1 MIDEK
6 FLLAA
11 VNIKKT
17 YIRLLSNLDLYET
30 KAKETLEKLGSLYDK
45 LGVLEKDIKKPE
57 NINNDNYSGV
67 NEVLKILTELE
78 NEGVKLKSFT
88 DPLNKKIENLA
99 LEEQELYKQICM
111 KHSDMTEDEIVECVR
126 KRLEKEN
133 LS

>member
-6 FLLAA
+6 FLIAS

-17 YIRLLSNLDLYET
+17 YIRLLNNLNLYES
-30 KAKETLEKLGSLYDK
+30 KAKETLEKLNSLYDK

-57 NINNDNYSGV
+57 NMNNENYSSV
-67 NEVLKILTELE
+67 NEVLKILNELE
-78 NEGVKLKSFT
+78 SEGVKLKAFT

-126 KRLEKEN
+126 IRLVKEN

>member
-17 YIRLLSNLDLYET
+17 YIRLLSNLDLYEA

-57 NINNDNYSGV
+57 NINNDNYSSV

-78 NEGVKLKSFT
+78 NEGIKLKSFT

-99 LEEQELYKQICM
+99 LEEQELYKQISM
-111 KHSDMTEDEIVECVR
+111 KHSAMTEDEIVECVR

>member
-88 DPLNKKIENLA
+88 DPLNKKIEKLA

>member
-6 FLLAA
+6 FLIAA

-17 YIRLLSNLDLYET
+17 YIRLLNNLNLYES
-30 KAKETLEKLGSLYDK
+30 KAKETLEKLNSLYDK

-57 NINNDNYSGV
+57 NMNNDNYSAV
-67 NEVLKILTELE
+67 NEVLKILNELE
-78 NEGVKLKSFT
+78 SEGVKLKAFT

-111 KHSDMTEDEIVECVR
+111 KHSDMAEDEIVECVR
-126 KRLEKEN
+126 QRLVKEN

>member
-6 FLLAA
+6 FLIAA

-17 YIRLLSNLDLYET
+17 YIRLLNNLNIYEN
-30 KAKETLEKLGSLYDK
+30 KAKETLDKLNSLYDK
-45 LGVLEKDIKKPE
+45 LGVLEKDIQKPE
-57 NINNDNYSGV
+57 NLNNENYSAA

-78 NEGVKLKSFT
+78 NEGKKLKSFT

-111 KHSDMTEDEIVECVR
+111 KHSDMDEDEIVECVR
-126 KRLEKEN
+126 QRLKKEN

>member
-17 YIRLLSNLDLYET
+17 YIRLLSNLDLYEA

-57 NINNDNYSGV
+57 NINNDNYSSV

-78 NEGVKLKSFT
+78 NEGIKLKSFT

-111 KHSDMTEDEIVECVR
+111 KHSDMTEGEIVECVR

>member
-78 NEGVKLKSFT
+78 NEGVKLTSFT

>member
-17 YIRLLSNLDLYET
+17 YIRLLNNLNIYEV
-30 KAKETLEKLGSLYDK
+30 KAKETLEKLNSLYDK

-57 NINNDNYSGV
+57 NINNDNFSPAQ
-67 NEVLKILTELE
+67 EILKILDELE
-78 NEGVKLKSFT
+78 NEGKKLKAFT
-88 DPLNKKIENLA
+88 DPLNKKIEGLA

-126 KRLEKEN
+126 IRLEKEN

>member
-6 FLLAA
+6 FLIAA

-17 YIRLLSNLDLYET
+17 YIRLLNNLNLYES
-30 KAKETLEKLGSLYDK
+30 KAKETLEKLNSLYDK

-57 NINNDNYSGV
+57 NMNNENYSSV
-67 NEVLKILTELE
+67 NEVLKILNELE
-78 NEGVKLKSFT
+78 SEGVKLKAFT

-126 KRLEKEN
+126 IRLVKEN

>member
-17 YIRLLSNLDLYET
+17 YLRLLSNLDLYET

-57 NINNDNYSGV
+57 NINNDNYSAF
-67 NEVLKILTELE
+67 NEVLKILNELE

-88 DPLNKKIENLA
+88 DPLNKKIEN
-99 LEEQELYKQICM
+99 
-111 KHSDMTEDEIVECVR
+111 
-126 KRLEKEN
+126 
-133 LS
+133 

>member
-17 YIRLLSNLDLYET
+17 YLRLLSNLDLYET

-57 NINNDNYSGV
+57 NINNDNYSAF
-67 NEVLKILTELE
+67 NEVLKILNELE

-111 KHSDMTEDEIVECVR
+111 KHSDMNEDEIVECVG

>member
-6 FLLAA
+6 FLIAA

-17 YIRLLSNLDLYET
+17 YIRLLNNLNLYES
-30 KAKETLEKLGSLYDK
+30 KAKETLEKLNSLYDK

-57 NINNDNYSGV
+57 NMNNENYSSV
-67 NEVLKILTELE
+67 NEVLKILNELE
-78 NEGVKLKSFT
+78 SEGVKLKAFI
-88 DPLNKKIENLA
+88 DPLNKKIEKLA
-99 LEEQELYKQICM
+99 LEEQELYKQICL

-126 KRLEKEN
+126 IRLVKEN

>member
-1 MIDEK
+1 MVDEK
-6 FLLAA
+6 FLIAA

-17 YIRLLSNLDLYET
+17 YIRLLNNLNLYEI
-30 KAKETLEKLGSLYDK
+30 KAKETLEKLNSLYDK

-57 NINNDNYSGV
+57 NLNNENYSAV
-67 NEVLKILTELE
+67 NEVLKILNELE
-78 NEGVKLKSFT
+78 SEGVKLKAFT

-111 KHSDMTEDEIVECVR
+111 KHSNMTEDEIVECVR
-126 KRLEKEN
+126 IRLEKEN

>member
-57 NINNDNYSGV
+57 NINNDNYSAF
-67 NEVLKILTELE
+67 NEVLKILNELE

-111 KHSDMTEDEIVECVR
+111 KHSDMTEDEIVECVG

>member
-17 YIRLLSNLDLYET
+17 YIRLLSNLDLYEA

-57 NINNDNYSGV
+57 NINNDNYSSV

>member
-17 YIRLLSNLDLYET
+17 YIRLLSNLDLYEA

-57 NINNDNYSGV
+57 NINNDNYSSV

-78 NEGVKLKSFT
+78 NEGIKLKSFT

>member
-57 NINNDNYSGV
+57 NINNDNYSAV

>member
-17 YIRLLSNLDLYET
+17 YIKLLSNLDLYEA

-57 NINNDNYSGV
+57 NMNNDNYSAV
-67 NEVLKILTELE
+67 NEILKVLTELE
-78 NEGVKLKSFT
+78 NEGTKLKSFT

-111 KHSDMTEDEIVECVR
+111 KHSDLSEDKIVECVR

>member
-45 LGVLEKDIKKPE
+45 LGVLEKEKKKPE
-57 NINNDNYSGV
+57 SINNDNYSAV

>member
-17 YIRLLSNLDLYET
+17 YVRLLSNLDLYET

-57 NINNDNYSGV
+57 NINNDNYSAV
-67 NEVLKILTELE
+67 NEVLKILNELE

-111 KHSDMTEDEIVECVR
+111 KHSDMTEDEIVECVG